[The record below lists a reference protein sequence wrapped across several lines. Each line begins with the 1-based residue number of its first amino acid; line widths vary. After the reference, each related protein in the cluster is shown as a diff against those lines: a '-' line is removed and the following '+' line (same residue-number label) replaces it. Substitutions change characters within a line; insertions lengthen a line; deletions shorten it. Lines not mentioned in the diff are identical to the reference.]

1 MADEADRDVPI
12 GSNEPRSQ
20 PSGRQ
25 YIAELLHEL
34 EAVDS
39 ELLRGRSRFPAKFE
53 LSYAPAQFR
62 SILAVANE
70 ASQRWDRLD
79 PELASGIESA
89 LMQLLDVVAT
99 AEALDPAPEEVM
111 NVKFRGETSEQVK
124 RRLEEIQTFFRDR
137 VEPRVAAPPS
147 ATAAAIADKELETAR
162 LTKEELERSKKEI
175 AELEARSSQINA
187 ELDSRKELIEAA
199 RTGAG
204 SAGAQDL
211 AHAYEDQ
218 ADEHARQWKIWGI
231 ALIGTLVVA
240 LAGGIVLLGLNPPP
254 EEADT
259 AELVSHLT
267 LDLLIVGLLIYAIR
281 ITSLQFSVHRH
292 LAAVASNKA
301 AALKTFSRIVSSGS
315 SAETRDRLAEVLAH
329 HVFVSDSTGFLD
341 VASDQITLP
350 ERLVDPIA
358 KRVGGTV

>member
-1 MADEADRDVPI
+1 MEDEAPDHA
-12 GSNEPRSQ
+12 STSSSEPESS
-20 PSGRQ
+20 PAGRK
-25 YIAELLHEL
+25 YIAELLREL

-62 SILAVANE
+62 SILAITTEAVAH
-70 ASQRWDRLD
+70 WDQLD
-79 PELASGIESA
+79 PEVAGGIEAA
-89 LMQLLDVVAT
+89 LMQLLDLVA
-99 AEALDPAPEEVM
+99 AVEAYEVLPQDAM
-111 NVKFRGETSEQVK
+111 GSQRREASEHVQ
-124 RRLEEIQTFFRDR
+124 RRLEEILTFFRDT
-137 VEPRVAAPPS
+137 VEPRVAAPQLS
-147 ATAAAIADKELETAR
+147 AAATLTDQELENAR
-162 LTKEELERSKKEI
+162 LTREELERSKKEI

-199 RTGAG
+199 RTGTG
-204 SAGAQDL
+204 SAGAKDL
-211 AHAYEDQ
+211 SRAYEDQ
-218 ADEHARQWKIWGI
+218 ADEHERQWKIWGI
-231 ALIGTLVVA
+231 ALLGTLVVA
-240 LAGGIVLLGLNPPP
+240 LAGGILLLTLNPPP
-254 EEADT
+254 EDPTT
-259 AELVSHLT
+259 AELISHLA
-267 LDLLIVGLLIYAIR
+267 LDLLIIGLLIYAIR

-358 KRVGGTV
+358 KRVGGTS